1 MNAPDGVGL
10 EDPDRD
16 VRAINSRD
24 KTIDRPIGADDL
36 TPGPSLAHAS
46 RVGSQALMNRGDVAL
61 ASLETRVELQR
72 LGIDSFGEEEAM
84 SSGHGLALAGSARPV
99 RRMTER
105 DRFIHADV
113 DSKRLIGA
121 LPCR

>member
-1 MNAPDGVGL
+1 
-10 EDPDRD
+10 
-16 VRAINSRD
+16 
-24 KTIDRPIGADDL
+24 
-36 TPGPSLAHAS
+36 
-46 RVGSQALMNRGDVAL
+46 
-61 ASLETRVELQR
+61 
-72 LGIDSFGEEEAM
+72 M

-105 DRFIHADV
+105 DRIHADV